1 MTIIMHIHGSPA
13 FICIAYSLASCGL
26 NPPTSQM
33 LAYQLECINNGKAL
47 SVIHKCGFLSD
58 WHPHCCFF
66 IGPVSFT
73 QMCAT
78 PTSTARVTRYGVFL
92 DGGSVKHLGEH
103 THKHGFKTR
112 YCGHECSM

>member
-58 WHPHCCFF
+58 DWHPHCCFF

-73 QMCAT
+73 QMCGSAGNCWMAT
-78 PTSTARVTRYGVFL
+78 Q
-92 DGGSVKHLGEH
+92 
-103 THKHGFKTR
+103 
-112 YCGHECSM
+112 